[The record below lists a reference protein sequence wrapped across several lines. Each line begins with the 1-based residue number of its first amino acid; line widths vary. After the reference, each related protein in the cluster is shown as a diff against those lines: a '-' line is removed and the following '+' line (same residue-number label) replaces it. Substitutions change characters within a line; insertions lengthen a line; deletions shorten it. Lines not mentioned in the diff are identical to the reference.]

1 MNKHAVHWS
10 HLPNAAYI
18 DWAISSLASD
28 PYIWSCRKSDDWT
41 EEHMSAWDRDWDTAW
56 NEAWLVVLDKNREI
70 IWHRVTDEAYQV
82 AEPSRRH
89 WQHDNSW
96 INAWDA
102 FRSMILALLAY
113 DDCTTYLKL
122 SLDKLNMLYQLNE
135 QPACLLLQPGSVVF
149 TKLCK

>member
-18 DWAISSLASD
+18 DWSMSSLASD
-28 PYIWSCRKSDDWT
+28 PYIWSCRESNDWT
-41 EEHMSAWDRDWDTAW
+41 EDHMSAWDRDWDTAW

-70 IWHRVTDEAYQV
+70 IWHSVTNEAFN
-82 AEPSRRH
+82 AESSRRN

-113 DDCTTYLKL
+113 DDCATYLKL